1 MQNEKNVGIR
11 NAMRSAK
18 LTFSQLAEI
27 MGVSE
32 ATVYRMLSA
41 DLPDEDQETL
51 MKIIQAY
58 DEGRSI
64 AK

>member
-1 MQNEKNVGIR
+1 
-11 NAMRSAK
+11 MRSAK